1 MSQSSVMASVMVL
14 EAKNISKS
22 YGDVS
27 VLKNVGLKVQSGE
40 VVALL
45 GPNGAGKTTFFY
57 IISGLVHADSGTIL
71 LDNTDI
77 TAWPI
82 YDRAKVGLGYLPQE
96 ASIFR
101 GLNVEDNI
109 LAICETIEPN
119 LEKALAKTDSLLNE
133 FSISHLRKSKATS
146 LSGGERR
153 RLEIARSLATN
164 PKFLLLDEPF
174 AGVDPI
180 AVKDIRNLVQHLTQ
194 RGLGI
199 IITDHNVRETLD
211 IIDRGY
217 ILYNGD
223 ILISGDRETIIN
235 DERVRKFYLGEDFY
249 YRTS

>member
-1 MSQSSVMASVMVL
+1 MSESSVMVL

-27 VLKNVGLKVQSGE
+27 VLKNVGLTVQSGE

-71 LDNTDI
+71 LDNNDI

>member
-1 MSQSSVMASVMVL
+1 MSQSVSMVL

-22 YGDVS
+22 YGDIS
-27 VLKNVGLKVQSGE
+27 VLKNVGLQVRSGE

-57 IISGLVHADSGTIL
+57 IISGLVHADSGTIC
-71 LDNTDI
+71 LDDNDI

-109 LAICETIEPN
+109 LAITETIESDS
-119 LEKALAKTDSLLNE
+119 EKALAKTDSLLTE
-133 FSISHLRKSKATS
+133 FSINHLRKSKATS

-153 RLEIARSLATN
+153 RLEIARALATN

-174 AGVDPI
+174 AGVDPV
-180 AVKDIRNLVQHLTQ
+180 AVKDIRNLIQHLTK

-217 ILYNGD
+217 ILYNGG

-235 DERVRKFYLGEDFY
+235 DEKVRKFYLGEDFY
-249 YRTS
+249 YRIS

>member
-1 MSQSSVMASVMVL
+1 MSESTVMIL
-14 EAKNISKS
+14 EAKNIYKN

-27 VLKNVGLKVQSGE
+27 VLKNVDLTIQSGE

-57 IISGLVHADSGTIL
+57 IISGLVHANSGSIIL
-71 LDNTDI
+71 NGDDI
-77 TAWPI
+77 TSWPI
-82 YDRAKVGLGYLPQE
+82 YDRAKIGLGYLPQE
-96 ASIFR
+96 ASIFQ

-109 LAICETIEPN
+109 LAVCEITEPN
-119 LEKALAKTDSLLNE
+119 TKKAIEKTDSLLEE
-133 FSISHLRKSKATS
+133 FSIAHLRKSKATS

-153 RLEIARSLATN
+153 RLEIARALATN

-174 AGVDPI
+174 AGVDPV
-180 AVKDIRNLVQHLTQ
+180 AVKDIRNLVQHLTK

-211 IIDRGY
+211 IIHRGY
-217 ILYNGD
+217 ILYNGE
-223 ILISGDRETIIN
+223 ILISGNRETIIN
-235 DERVRKFYLGEDFY
+235 NEKVRKFYLGEDFY

>member
-1 MSQSSVMASVMVL
+1 MSESSVMIL
-14 EAKNISKS
+14 EAKNIAKS
-22 YGDVS
+22 YGDKS
-27 VLKNVGLKVQSGE
+27 VLKNVGLQVSSGE

-57 IISGLVHADSGTIL
+57 IISGLVHANSGTISIN
-71 LDNTDI
+71 NTDI

-82 YDRAKVGLGYLPQE
+82 YERAKIGLGYLPQE

-101 GLNVEDNI
+101 GLSVEDNI
-109 LAICETIEPN
+109 LAIAEMIEPS
-119 LEKALAKTDSLLNE
+119 LKQALQKTDSLLRE
-133 FSISHLRKSKATS
+133 FGIDHLRKSKATA

-174 AGVDPI
+174 AGVDPV
-180 AVKDIRNLVQHLTQ
+180 AVKDIRMLIQHLTK

-217 ILYNGD
+217 ILYDGT
-223 ILISGDRETIIN
+223 ILISGNRETIIN
-235 DERVRKFYLGEDFY
+235 DEQVRKFYLGEDFY
-249 YRTS
+249 YRIS

>member
-1 MSQSSVMASVMVL
+1 MSESSVMVL

-27 VLKNVGLKVQSGE
+27 VLKNVGLTVQSGE

-57 IISGLVHADSGTIL
+57 IISGLVHADSGTII
-71 LDNTDI
+71 LDNNDI

-82 YDRAKVGLGYLPQE
+82 YDRAKIGLGYLPQE

-101 GLNVEDNI
+101 GLNVKDNI

-119 LEKALAKTDSLLNE
+119 LEQALAKTDSLLNE
-133 FSISHLRKSKATS
+133 FSISHLRKSKSTS

-180 AVKDIRNLVQHLTQ
+180 AVKDIRNLVHHLTQ

>member
-1 MSQSSVMASVMVL
+1 MSESSVMIL
-14 EAKNISKS
+14 EAKNIVKN
-22 YGDVS
+22 YGDIC
-27 VLKNVGLKVQSGE
+27 VLKNVGLQVASGE

-57 IISGLVHADSGTIL
+57 IISGLVHANSGTIL
-71 LDNTDI
+71 MNNTDI

-82 YDRAKVGLGYLPQE
+82 YERAKIGLGYLPQE

-109 LAICETIEPN
+109 LAIAEMIEPTM
-119 LEKALAKTDSLLNE
+119 EKALQKTDSLLRE
-133 FSISHLRKSKATS
+133 FSIDHLRKSKATA

-153 RLEIARSLATN
+153 RLEIARCLATN

-174 AGVDPI
+174 AGVDPV
-180 AVKDIRNLVQHLTQ
+180 AVKDIRHLVQHLTK

-217 ILYNGD
+217 ILYNGE
-223 ILISGDRETIIN
+223 ILISGNRETIIN
-235 DERVRKFYLGEDFY
+235 DEQVRKFYLGEDFY
-249 YRTS
+249 YRIS

>member
-1 MSQSSVMASVMVL
+1 MSQSSVMVL

-71 LDNTDI
+71 MDNHDI

-109 LAICETIEPN
+109 LAILETIEPN
-119 LEKALAKTDSLLNE
+119 FEKALAKTDSLLHE
-133 FSISHLRKSKATS
+133 FSINHLRKSKATS

-180 AVKDIRNLVQHLTQ
+180 AVKDIRNLVQHLTK

-217 ILYNGD
+217 ILYNGE
-223 ILISGDRETIIN
+223 ILISGNRETIIN
-235 DERVRKFYLGEDFY
+235 DEKVRKFYLGEDFY

>member
-1 MSQSSVMASVMVL
+1 MSESNVMIL
-14 EAKNISKS
+14 EAKNISKN
-22 YGDVS
+22 YGDIC
-27 VLKNVGLKVQSGE
+27 VLKNVELKVHAGE

-57 IISGLVHADSGTIL
+57 IISGLVHANSGTITL
-71 LDNTDI
+71 NNTDI
-77 TAWPI
+77 TAWPV
-82 YDRAKVGLGYLPQE
+82 YNRAKIGLGYLPQE

-109 LAICETIEPN
+109 FAICEMIEPN
-119 LEKALAKTDSLLNE
+119 HQKALEKTDSLLKE
-133 FSISHLRKSKATS
+133 FSIDHLRKSKATA

-153 RLEIARSLATN
+153 RLEIARALATN

-174 AGVDPI
+174 AGVDPV
-180 AVKDIRNLVQHLTQ
+180 AVKDIRHLIGHLTQ

-217 ILYNGD
+217 ILYNGE

-235 DERVRKFYLGEDFY
+235 DEQVRKFYLGEDFY

>member
-1 MSQSSVMASVMVL
+1 MFESSVMIL
-14 EAKNISKS
+14 EAKNISKK
-22 YGDVS
+22 YNDIC
-27 VLKNVGLKVQSGE
+27 VLKNVGLKVQSGQ

-57 IISGLVHADSGTIL
+57 IISGLVHADSGTISIN
-71 LDNTDI
+71 DTDI

-109 LAICETIEPN
+109 LAIAEMIEPN
-119 LEKALAKTDSLLNE
+119 IEKALEKTDSLLHE
-133 FSISHLRKSKATS
+133 FSIHHLRKSKSTS

-174 AGVDPI
+174 AGVDPV
-180 AVKDIRNLVQHLTQ
+180 AVKDIRQLIQHLTK

-211 IIDRGY
+211 IIDHAY
-217 ILYNGD
+217 ILYNGE
-223 ILISGDRETIIN
+223 ILISGNRETIIN

-249 YRTS
+249 YRIS

>member
-1 MSQSSVMASVMVL
+1 MSESSVMVL

-22 YGDVS
+22 YGDIC
-27 VLKNVGLKVQSGE
+27 VLKNVGLQVASGE

-57 IISGLVHADSGTIL
+57 IICGLVHANSGTISIN
-71 LDNTDI
+71 NTDI

-109 LAICETIEPN
+109 LAIAQTIEPT
-119 LEKALAKTDSLLNE
+119 LEEALKKTDSLLRE
-133 FSISHLRKSKATS
+133 FSIDHLRKSKATS

-174 AGVDPI
+174 AGVDPV
-180 AVKDIRNLVQHLTQ
+180 AVKDIRLLIQHLTK

-217 ILYNGD
+217 ILYNGE
-223 ILISGDRETIIN
+223 ILISGNRETIIN
-235 DERVRKFYLGEDFY
+235 DEKVRKFYLGEDFY
-249 YRTS
+249 YRIS

>member
-1 MSQSSVMASVMVL
+1 MSESSVMVL

-22 YGDVS
+22 YGDMC
-27 VLKNVGLKVQSGE
+27 VLKNVGLSVQSGE

-71 LDNTDI
+71 LNDTDI
-77 TAWPI
+77 TTWPI

-109 LAICETIEPN
+109 LAIAEIIEPN
-119 LEKALAKTDSLLNE
+119 FEKALAKTDSLLEE
-133 FSISHLRKSKATS
+133 FSINHLRKSQATS

-174 AGVDPI
+174 AGVDPV
-180 AVKDIRNLVQHLTQ
+180 AVKDIKNLIQHLTK

-217 ILYNGD
+217 ILYHGD
-223 ILISGDRETIIN
+223 ILISGNRETIIN
-235 DERVRKFYLGEDFY
+235 DEKVRKFYLGEDFY

>member
-1 MSQSSVMASVMVL
+1 MPDSSVMILKAQ
-14 EAKNISKS
+14 NISKS
-22 YGDVS
+22 YGDKP
-27 VLKNVGLKVQSGE
+27 VLKNVGLEVQSGE
-40 VVALL
+40 VIALL

-57 IISGLVHADSGTIL
+57 IISGLVHANGGTIT
-71 LDNTDI
+71 LDNQDI
-77 TAWPI
+77 TVWPI
-82 YDRAKVGLGYLPQE
+82 YQRAKLGLGYLPQE

-109 LAICETIEPN
+109 LSVSEIIEPN
-119 LEKALAKTDSLLNE
+119 YTKAFEKTDSLLKE
-133 FSISHLRKSKATS
+133 FSIDHLRKSKATS

-153 RLEIARSLATN
+153 RLEIARALATN

-174 AGVDPI
+174 AGVDPV
-180 AVKDIRNLVQHLTQ
+180 AVKDIRHLIQHLTQ

-217 ILYNGD
+217 ILYDGN

-235 DERVRKFYLGEDFY
+235 DEQVRKFYLGEDFY
-249 YRTS
+249 YRMS

>member
-1 MSQSSVMASVMVL
+1 
-14 EAKNISKS
+14 
-22 YGDVS
+22 
-27 VLKNVGLKVQSGE
+27 
-40 VVALL
+40 
-45 GPNGAGKTTFFY
+45 
-57 IISGLVHADSGTIL
+57 VHADSGTIL
-71 LDNTDI
+71 LDNNDI

-249 YRTS
+249 YRIS

>member
-1 MSQSSVMASVMVL
+1 MSQSSVMPSVMVL

-27 VLKNVGLKVQSGE
+27 VLKNVGLRVQSGE

-71 LDNTDI
+71 LDNNDI

-82 YDRAKVGLGYLPQE
+82 YDRARVGLGYLPQE

-119 LEKALAKTDSLLNE
+119 FEKALKKTDSLLNE
-133 FSISHLRKSKATS
+133 FSISHLRKSKATA